1 MSSAN
6 NDHVAVENAIRSV
19 GIDEHIADIKTLVNV
34 MSNLSQNGIYT
45 EVFNSDGN
53 VSIYV
58 RGVGTIYGNSLPL
71 RVETIVGGYDP
82 NKTQTDKFNKSL
94 DKLNHSLKEGWCEY
108 EHVEALNDDNE
119 IDDIMQM
126 FGDLQ
131 SLSSTGKLQSFSE
144 TIIRYNSTIQDPA
157 HLMDLLRQR
166 QKKKDLIIKKLAK
179 YQLPN

>member
-1 MSSAN
+1 MSN
-6 NDHVAVENAIRSV
+6 EGIVEALRSV
-19 GIDEHIADIKTLVNV
+19 GINNDIADVELLHDIMTV
-34 MSNLSQNGIYT
+34 LSDQGIYT
-45 EVFNSDGN
+45 EVFNRDSN

-82 NKTQTDKFNKSL
+82 NKTQIDKFNKSL
-94 DKLNHSLKEGWCEY
+94 DKLNHSLKGGWCEY
-108 EHVEALNDDNE
+108 EHIEALNDDNE

-131 SLSSTGKLQSFSE
+131 SLRSTGKLQSFSE

-166 QKKKDLIIKKLAK
+166 QKEKDLIIKKLAK